1 MKAHLLKFF
10 AVYFTSMFKF
20 VFGPVTGIF
29 SGLTVVETAI
39 AAVLGMMTSV
49 VVFTFGGVA
58 LRDWWFST
66 FKNDRKLFSPKN
78 RRMVKFWLKY
88 GIKGVAFFT
97 PVFFSPI
104 VGTLLAVS
112 FGENKIQIFKFMFI
126 SALFWAVTISF
137 TLKTAGS
144 FFK

>member
-1 MKAHLLKFF
+1 MKAQVLKYL

-29 SGLTVVETAI
+29 SGLSVVETAI
-39 AAVLGMMTSV
+39 AATLGMMTSV
-49 VVFTFGGVA
+49 VVFTYGGVA

-66 FKNDRKLFSPKN
+66 FRNDRKLFSPKN
-78 RRMVKFWLKY
+78 RRMVKFWIKY

-112 FGENKIQIFKFMFI
+112 FGENRMQIFKFMLV
-126 SALFWAVTISF
+126 SAVFWAFSLSF
-137 TLKTAGS
+137 FIKTAGGL
-144 FFK
+144 FK